1 VADKDQEMSYAIPV
15 RVRWG
20 EPMREVHL
28 KELPYAE
35 KYQLVKSHWS
45 ITKDEILSDIM
56 ENEGYK
62 RLRRIARVPE
72 PSEFFDN
79 YTELNRRFYRRVR
92 EMVIFEELPLG
103 WIYEQEITYKGAKLM
118 LQHVK
123 DIEVDEEDQLRGY
136 TIDASY
142 PLCVVPSELLSVGQY
157 AERYKVGE
165 GTVRQWIRRGK
176 LRTAIKNG
184 NQWLIP
190 LLTLPPSRGYV
201 GAQFKWEPPL
211 KNVPEEYMFLNE
223 YRLATFAQDGRDRKK
238 FYVFLVPKL
247 GENGE
252 VYHAHTRE
260 LESQEREA
268 LELFMISSSEIDYVS
283 SF

>member
-1 VADKDQEMSYAIPV
+1 MADKQQEKGYVIPV
-15 RVRWG
+15 CVRCG
-20 EPMREVHL
+20 ESVKDVPL
-28 KELPYAE
+28 KELPFEE
-35 KYQLVKSHWS
+35 KFQLVKSHWRT
-45 ITKDEILSDIM
+45 TKDEILADIM
-56 ENEGYK
+56 ENEGIK

-72 PSEFFDN
+72 PSEFFNN
-79 YTELNRRFYRRVR
+79 YSELNHRFYNRVR

-103 WIYEQEITYKGAKLM
+103 WIYDQEITYKGARLT
-118 LQHVK
+118 LEHVA
-123 DIEVDEEDQLRGY
+123 DIEVDEEDRLRGY
-136 TIDASY
+136 KTDASY
-142 PLCVVPSELLSVGQY
+142 LLCAVPSELLSVNQY
-157 AERYKVGE
+157 AELYKVGE

-190 LLTLPPSRGYV
+190 LLTCPPRRGYE
-201 GAQFKWEPPL
+201 GAQFKWDPPL
-211 KNVPEEYMFLNE
+211 KDVPEEYAFLND
-223 YRLATFAQDGRDRKK
+223 YRLATFAQDDRDRKK

-252 VYHAHTRE
+252 EYHAHTRE
-260 LESQEREA
+260 LTAQEREA